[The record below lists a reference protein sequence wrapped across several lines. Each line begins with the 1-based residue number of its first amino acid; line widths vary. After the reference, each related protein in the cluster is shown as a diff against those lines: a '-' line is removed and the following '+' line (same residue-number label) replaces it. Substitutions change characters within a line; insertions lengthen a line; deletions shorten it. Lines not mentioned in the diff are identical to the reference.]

1 MNGALGKPW
10 ALFALGHRMAW
21 GNESRHAR
29 GYGYAWV
36 KLTKT
41 IRKRDSNLCQPCM
54 RQGIL
59 TQADAVDHIKPKAKG
74 GTDEPSNLQCICN
87 DCHDTKTEAEAMEA
101 QGRKA
106 RPALSF
112 DANGFPIWP

>member
-1 MNGALGKPW
+1 MAPWGNLGRF
-10 ALFALGHRMAW
+10 FALGHGMAW

-54 RQGIL
+54 RQGML
-59 TQADAVDHIKPKAKG
+59 TQAYAVDHIKPKAKG
-74 GTDEPSNLQCICN
+74 GTDEPSNLQCICTP
-87 DCHDTKTEAEAMEA
+87 CHDAKTEAEAMEA

-106 RPALSF
+106 RPTLSF